1 MFRIPPKAR
10 LPLRVLAVAISI
22 GLFAFL
28 VWQAGPSKL
37 RGNIMTLGWGFTLVI
52 ALAGVS
58 HLAKTWAWR
67 LTLGEDQYKISFARM
82 LGLRL
87 GAEAA
92 GQLGIVGQTFG
103 DSIRVSR
110 MGRAIPMANG
120 LASVTLDR
128 GLYFVTGTM
137 VTIAGILAALPVISL
152 SHALRLYADLF
163 VIALIIFLLL
173 TLLAVRKRWPLL
185 SGGARII
192 GRIPSMKNWVEK
204 RYRLIQS
211 VENTLLDFHHHTPKA
226 FWASFFLNLASHCM
240 AILEVCLVLWLMGV
254 KIGLFSAL
262 VIEALTKLVN
272 AMGNINPGN
281 IGTFE
286 GGNML
291 IGKVFGLNGAT
302 GLALGLAR
310 RLRSFFW
317 AAIGVI
323 CLFLLTRPR
332 KRRDSKNQE
341 STPSSVAKD
350 QIGQADPL
358 NRLPYLGK
366 VAVAIFLPNDGTN
379 SSQYRSSLARVG
391 SLPILLR
398 TILAAQKLAPSQIMV
413 VVDPIAR
420 LRVQRELFFTG
431 RLPESVQWIVEA
443 AGTPLSQ
450 QLQFLAT
457 QAGSEHLIL
466 IDGSTTYHPSLLK
479 KAGEWNNEGAALALT
494 SGDKLVGIHALSVD
508 MIRDFAE
515 RCATQ
520 AGTLDELHASLI
532 EMHSVVCMPVAENL
546 WQRVSSPKDR
556 QSAEQKLDRW
566 LVKPTDGIYAR
577 LNRRISIPISRQLI
591 KFPITPNMV
600 SLFTLGVGFASA
612 AFFAYGGYW
621 NTLLGAILCLWASI
635 LDGCDGE
642 VARLKLQESDFGCW
656 LETMCDYA
664 FYLFLLVGMTVGRWR
679 SSGTRAYL
687 VYGGLL
693 LFGALASFLAL
704 GWQRRRLAAGRPEQL
719 LKIWQGH
726 AESRPSNPFLYFGRR
741 LEFIVRRC
749 FFPYALLIFALCNL
763 MSVAFVLSVIGANLV
778 WPIALYSSRTF
789 VGARMPAVAGPEVPV
804 QAAQGSREY
813 AAGLP

>member
-1 MFRIPPKAR
+1 MFKVPPKAR
-10 LPLRVLAVAISI
+10 LPLQLLAVSISI

-37 RGNIMTLGWGFTLVI
+37 WENLVTLGCGFTLVI

-67 LTLGEDQYKISFARM
+67 LTLGEDQHKISFPRM

-110 MGRAIPMANG
+110 MGRAIPIANG

-128 GLYFVTGTM
+128 GLYFVTGTII
-137 VTIAGILAALPVISL
+137 TIAGILAALPLVSL
-152 SHALRLYADLF
+152 SHALRLYANLF
-163 VIALIIFLLL
+163 VLALITFLLL
-173 TLLAVRKRWPLL
+173 TLLAVRKRWPVL

-192 GRIPSMKNWVEK
+192 GRIPPMKNWMEK

-211 VENTLLDFHHHTPKA
+211 VENTLLDFHHHTPRA

-240 AILEVCLVLWLMGV
+240 AILEVCVVLWLMGV
-254 KIGLFSAL
+254 KIGFFRAL

-272 AMGNINPGN
+272 VMGNINPGN

-291 IGKVFGLNGAT
+291 IGKMFGLSGAT

-310 RLRSFFW
+310 RLRSLFW
-317 AAIGVI
+317 AAVGAI
-323 CLFLLTRPR
+323 CLFLLTRPS
-332 KRRDSKNQE
+332 KRRYSKIQE
-341 STPSSVAKD
+341 STPLSVAKD
-350 QIGQADPL
+350 QIVQADPL
-358 NRLPYLGK
+358 SSVPHVEK

-379 SSQYRSSLARVG
+379 SSQYRSPLARVG

-398 TILAAQKLAPSQIMV
+398 TILAAQKLGPSRIMI

-420 LRVQRELFFTG
+420 LSVQRELFLTG
-431 RLPESVQWIVEA
+431 RLPEPVQWIA
-443 AGTPLSQ
+443 KDAGAHLAQ
-450 QLQFLAT
+450 QLRLMAT
-457 QAGSEHLIL
+457 QAGSERLVL
-466 IDGSTTYHPSLLK
+466 IDGNTTYHPSLLR
-479 KAGEWNNEGAALALT
+479 KASDWNNESTALALT
-494 SGDKLVGIHALSVD
+494 SGDKLVGIHALSVE

-515 RCATQ
+515 RCPTQ
-520 AGTLDELHASLI
+520 VGTLEELHASLI
-532 EMHSVVCMPVAENL
+532 EMYSVACMPVAENL
-546 WQRVSSPKDR
+546 WQRVSSPEDR

-591 KFPITPNMV
+591 KFPITANMV
-600 SLFTLGVGFASA
+600 SIFTLGVGFASA
-612 AFFAYGGYW
+612 TFFAFGDYW
-621 NTLLGAILCLWASI
+621 HTLLGAFLCLWASI

-664 FYLFLLVGMTVGRWR
+664 FYLFLFVGMTMGRWR
-679 SSGTRAYL
+679 SSGARTYL

-693 LFGALASFLAL
+693 LFGALATFLAT
-704 GWQRRRLAAGRPEQL
+704 GWERHRLAPGRPEQL

-726 AESRPSNPFLYFGRR
+726 AESRPSNPFLYFSRHT
-741 LEFIVRRC
+741 EFIIRRC
-749 FFPYALLIFALCNL
+749 FFPYALLFFALFNI
-763 MSVAFVLSVIGANLV
+763 MSVAFVLSAIGANLA

-789 VGARMPAVAGPEVPV
+789 AGAGRPAVARPV
-804 QAAQGSREY
+804 VSPQAAQGPREY